1 MRRLIRRAYDRRMLK
16 DPAYAFLFEPPP
28 AGEVVVVDCETTGL
42 NTRKDDIVSI
52 AAIRIKGSRILTSEA
67 FRASVRP
74 KARMAEDAIKV
85 HQIRKSEAEQG
96 FAIEDVL
103 PGFLKFIG
111 SRPLIGYWIDFD
123 ARMLNKDVQNFIQI
137 QLPNERIDV
146 CDLYYERKYGN
157 APPGTK
163 LDLRFASI
171 LSDLD
176 LPPLQAHDA
185 FNDALSTAQ
194 MYLVLKDM
202 KARGAYL
209 KRDRTLDQPNTT
221 FG

>member
-28 AGEVVVVDCETTGL
+28 AGEVVAVDCETTGL

-74 KARMAEDAIKV
+74 RARMADDAIKV

-96 FAIEDVL
+96 WDIDDIL
-103 PGFLKFIG
+103 PGFLKFVG
-111 SRPLIGYWIDFD
+111 SRPLVGYWIDFD
-123 ARMLNKDVQNFIQI
+123 VKMLNKDVHNFINI
-137 QLPNERIDV
+137 RLPNQRIDV

-171 LSDLD
+171 LKDLS

-185 FNDALSTAQ
+185 FNDALSTAE
-194 MYLVLKDM
+194 MYVILKDL
-202 KARGAYL
+202 KERGVYL
-209 KRDRTLDQPNTT
+209 KRERSFEASNAPM
-221 FG
+221 G

>member
-1 MRRLIRRAYDRRMLK
+1 MRRFIRRTYDRHTLK

-28 AGEVVVVDCETTGL
+28 AGEVVAVDCETTGL

-52 AAIRIKGSRILTSEA
+52 AAIRIKDSRILTSEA

-74 KARMAEDAIKV
+74 KARMADDAIKV

-123 ARMLNKDVQNFIQI
+123 ARMLNKYVYNFLQI
-137 QLPNERIDV
+137 KLPNDRIDV

-157 APPGTK
+157 APAGTK

-171 LSDLD
+171 LSDLA

-194 MYLVLKDM
+194 MYLILKDM
-202 KARGAYL
+202 KARGVYL
-209 KRDRTLDQPNTT
+209 KRDRNFDSPSSP

>member
-28 AGEVVVVDCETTGL
+28 AGEVVAVDCETTGL

-74 KARMAEDAIKV
+74 KALMADDAIKV

-96 FAIEDVL
+96 FAIEDIL

-123 ARMLNKDVQNFIQI
+123 ARMLNKDVHKFIQI

-202 KARGAYL
+202 KARGVYL

>member
-28 AGEVVVVDCETTGL
+28 AGEVVAVDCETTGL

-74 KARMAEDAIKV
+74 KARMADDAIKV

-96 FAIEDVL
+96 FAIEDIL

-123 ARMLNKDVQNFIQI
+123 ARMLNKDVHKFIQI

-202 KARGAYL
+202 KARGVYL

>member
-28 AGEVVVVDCETTGL
+28 AGEVVAVDCETTGL

-52 AAIRIKGSRILTSEA
+52 AAIRIKGSRILTSQA

-74 KARMAEDAIKV
+74 KARMADDAIKV

-96 FAIEDVL
+96 FAIEDIL

-123 ARMLNKDVQNFIQI
+123 ARMLNKDVHKFIQI

-202 KARGAYL
+202 KARGVYL

>member
-1 MRRLIRRAYDRRMLK
+1 MRHFLRRVYDRQMLK
-16 DPAYAFLFEPPP
+16 DRSYAFLFEPPP
-28 AGEVVVVDCETTGL
+28 EDEVVAVDCETTGL

-67 FRASVRP
+67 FRVSVRP
-74 KARMAEDAIKV
+74 TARMADEAIKV

-96 FAIEDVL
+96 WAIRDVL

-111 SRPLIGYWIDFD
+111 SRPLVGYWIDFD
-123 ARMLNKDVQNFIQI
+123 ARMLNKDVQKFIQI
-137 QLPNERIDV
+137 KLPNERVDV
-146 CDLYYERKYGN
+146 CNLYYERKYGN

-171 LSDLD
+171 LKDLN

-194 MYLVLKDM
+194 MYLVLRDM
-202 KARGAYL
+202 KSRGVYL
-209 KRDRTLDQPNTT
+209 KRDRSLDQQNHS